1 MRILAVFAVA
11 LGAWAQPAPFTL
23 DQVLSAAFPSDL
35 TAAPTGGKVAWV
47 SYSQGVRNLMVA
59 EPPAYKSRNI
69 THYTEDDG
77 QDLLEP
83 RWTPDASAIVYVRG
97 SGANRAGESPN
108 PALITAGAAEDI
120 WIVSL
125 DGAAPR
131 KKPSLI
137 RRSILA

>member
-11 LGAWAQPAPFTL
+11 LCAWPQQAPFTL
-23 DQVLSAAFPSDL
+23 NQILGAPFPSDL

-47 SYSQGVRNLMVA
+47 SYSEGVRNLMVA
-59 EPPAYKSRNI
+59 EPPAYQGRKV

-97 SGANRAGESPN
+97 SGANRAGENPN
-108 PALITAGAAEDI
+108 PALSTAGAAEEI
-120 WIVSL
+120 WIASL

-131 KKPSLI
+131 RI
-137 RRSILA
+137 